1 MKIVSESSIEKEMR
15 VRKIVQGTVID
26 HIPAGK
32 ALIVLKLL
40 GISES
45 TGEPISIA
53 INVPSSKLGAKDII
67 KLENVF
73 LSQDDFN
80 KLALVTPKVT
90 INKIQD
96 LKIVQKSYVSLP
108 DEIKGIVHCINP
120 TCITNKKGEPI
131 STKFVVLR
139 KKPLS
144 IKCDYC
150 GRIMNNEEIMTNL
163 IFR

>member
-1 MKIVSESSIEKEMR
+1 VIVVSEPPIEKEMR

-32 ALIVLKLL
+32 SLTVMKLL
-40 GISES
+40 GISET

-53 INVPSSKLGAKDII
+53 INIPSSKLGKKDII

-73 LSQDDFN
+73 LSADDFS
-80 KLALVTPKVT
+80 KLALIAPKVT
-90 INKIQD
+90 INKIKD
-96 LKIVQKSYVSLP
+96 MKIVQKSYVSIP
-108 DEIKGIVHCINP
+108 DQINGIVHCINP
-120 TCITNKKGEPI
+120 ICITNKIGEPI
-131 STKFVVLR
+131 TTKFMVINR
-139 KKPLS
+139 KPLS

-150 GRIMNNEEIMTNL
+150 GRMMEGEEIMANL

>member
-1 MKIVSESSIEKEMR
+1 MIIVSESSIEKEMR

-80 KLALVTPKVT
+80 KLALIAPKVT

-96 LKIVQKSYVSLP
+96 FKIVQKSHVSIP
-108 DEIKGIVHCINP
+108 DQINGIVHCINP
-120 TCITNKKGEPI
+120 ICITNKNGEPI
-131 STKFVVLR
+131 TTKFVVLG
-139 KKPLS
+139 KKPFS

-150 GRIMNNEEIMTNL
+150 GRIMSNEEIMTNL